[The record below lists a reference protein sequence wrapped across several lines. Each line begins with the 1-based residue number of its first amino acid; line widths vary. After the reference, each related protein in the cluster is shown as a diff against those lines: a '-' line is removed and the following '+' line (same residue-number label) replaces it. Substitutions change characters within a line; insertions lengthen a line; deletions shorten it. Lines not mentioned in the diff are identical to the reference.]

1 MAKTKVCWRAEER
14 PKARMKVSAV
24 VAKPRPTDRMPA
36 ADFIALRAMEPVV
49 RSGRGFGGF

>member
-1 MAKTKVCWRAEER
+1 MVKTKVCWRAEER

-36 ADFIALRAMEPVV
+36 ADLIALRAMEPVV